1 MASRAQR
8 LNGDRPERRPA
19 RLRNLRPRNLGPRL
33 KVAAVEELHLTVD
46 DRALCGLLTVEPVDV
61 YQDEAGLRAWNN
73 GPLEQCSQC
82 AAAVIAMTHQPAQPD
97 AGICG
102 PEAAT

>member
-1 MASRAQR
+1 MAPRVQR
-8 LNGDRPERRPA
+8 LDGDHRMPPRGLHNVLP
-19 RLRNLRPRNLGPRL
+19 RNVRPRLN
-33 KVAAVEELHLTVD
+33 VAAVEELHLTVD
-46 DRALCGLLTVEPVDV
+46 YRSLCGLLAVEQIDV

-73 GPLEQCSQC
+73 GPLEQCGQC
-82 AAAVIAMTHQPAQPD
+82 AAALIAMTHQPAQPD